1 MRSEQV
7 HIRWLIAAASAAL
20 LAVALAPAAAARQTA
35 STTSPADGWA
45 MKYEGVTQAGSHEE
59 FIPGVTDSTF
69 IPGVTDSTT
78 GVMRELER
86 RGLEPQAI
94 PSSPSV
100 DDSGFHWNDAVL
112 GMGAVLGAAALMT
125 ACAALLAGERR
136 RRRPAI

>member
-1 MRSEQV
+1 MRSQQF
-7 HIRWLIAAASAAL
+7 HTRWLIAAAATVV
-20 LAVALAPAAAARQTA
+20 LAVVVVPAAAAKPTA
-35 STTSPADGWA
+35 AATIAPDGWA
-45 MKYEGVTQAGSHEE
+45 MEYAGPDATITPYVTN
-59 FIPGVTDSTF
+59 DF

-100 DDSGFHWNDAVL
+100 DDSGFHWDDAAL
-112 GMGAVLGAAALMT
+112 GMGEGLGAAALMT

-136 RRRPAI
+136 RLRPAI